1 MQCGSVVGSLSP
13 SRRPS
18 SLRRLADPPPLSA
31 LSVCSVCVSV
41 YSLVSYK
48 SAVQAEATTPGLTG
62 NFSEVAK
69 MLVKVS
75 SEAQRS
81 GRRMAAEATDRRATR
96 DEPRDRQRE

>member
-1 MQCGSVVGSLSP
+1 M
-13 SRRPS
+13 
-18 SLRRLADPPPLSA
+18 
-31 LSVCSVCVSV
+31 SV
-41 YSLVSYK
+41 YALVSYK

-81 GRRMAAEATDRRATR
+81 GGRGDSREATDRKAAERAAREMSRATASANHAQVK
-96 DEPRDRQRE
+96 PSRQHADMTR